1 MVFLDR
7 NGFFLVDLEGAPSP
21 APFVDK
27 IQQTVF
33 ERLPNFF
40 TIYSCLKDD

>member
-1 MVFLDR
+1 MVLLDR
-7 NGFFLVDLEGAPSP
+7 NAFFLVDLEGAPLLP
-21 APFVDK
+21 PFVDK

-40 TIYSCLKDD
+40 IIYSCLKDD